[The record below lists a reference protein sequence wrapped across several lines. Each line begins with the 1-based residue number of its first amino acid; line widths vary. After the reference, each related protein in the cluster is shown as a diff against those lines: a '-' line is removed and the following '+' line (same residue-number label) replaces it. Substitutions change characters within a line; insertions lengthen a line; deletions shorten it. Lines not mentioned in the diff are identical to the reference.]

1 MVHVMT
7 LDIKLPQFK
16 FIVLLLNKSFYFN
29 VESIKWFSNNIY
41 KIIRYFTLNK
51 MSFLDS
57 TNWMTKVKP
66 LLELT

>member
-1 MVHVMT
+1 MT
-7 LDIKLPQFK
+7 LDIKLPQFV

>member
-29 VESIKWFSNNIY
+29 VESIK
-41 KIIRYFTLNK
+41 
-51 MSFLDS
+51 
-57 TNWMTKVKP
+57 
-66 LLELT
+66 